1 MHLFSMFEIGTIF
14 NVNPEFPLS
23 TQVSVVQELDGAR
36 RLLSKALSR
45 VEQRGQGEET
55 KMTNKENIA
64 KVAKTVKQMMEA
76 VERKL
81 EN

>member
-14 NVNPEFPLS
+14 NVNLEFPLS

-55 KMTNKENIA
+55 KMTNKEDIA

>member
-1 MHLFSMFEIGTIF
+1 MFEIGTIF
-14 NVNPEFPLS
+14 NVNLEFPLS

-55 KMTNKENIA
+55 KMTNKEDIA